1 MGWRGLRTGIVAL
14 VAAVGLALGSPLA
27 ARDVIRD
34 GFTFPPDGTL
44 NIVIFRPDVSV
55 GSQQVTGLVVPRAD
69 WTDAARAHIR
79 ESLTARAA
87 TFNAQVKFVD
97 ELEGE
102 HAALLVEYRAL
113 YEKVALSIVRHLI
126 AGDSLPTK
134 QKVIPNPRRPS
145 ARGKRVDLLDWSLG
159 PGTARLKELTG
170 ADYAMFVYTYDAYGD
185 TGRKA
190 SQVLSA
196 LTCQSLIFCDVPE
209 AGTHI
214 GYASLVELSTGNIVW
229 FNSDPEMGGDVR
241 DAEGADKRVA
251 QLMEGFPVR
260 PAITVQDR

>member
-1 MGWRGLRTGIVAL
+1 MGWKGLRAGIVAVL
-14 VAAVGLALGSPLA
+14 AAVWLALSPPLA

-34 GFTFPPDGTL
+34 GFAFPPDGTL

-55 GSQQVTGLVVPRAD
+55 GSQQVTGLVVPRDD
-69 WTDAARAHIR
+69 WTEAARANIR
-79 ESLTARAA
+79 ESLIARAA
-87 TFNAQVKFVD
+87 SFNAQVKFVD

-113 YEKVALSIVRHLI
+113 FEKVALAIFTHLI

-159 PGTARLKELTG
+159 PGTARLKEVTG
-170 ADYAMFVYTYDAYGD
+170 ADYAMFVYNYDAYGD

-190 SQVLSA
+190 SQA
-196 LTCQSLIFCDVPE
+196 LGALACLTGFCEIPDSGYHV
-209 AGTHI
+209 
-214 GYASLVELSTGNIVW
+214 GYAALVELSTGNIVW
-229 FNSDPEMGGDVR
+229 YNSDSEMGGDVR
-241 DAEGADKRVA
+241 DAAGADKRVA

-260 PAITVQDR
+260 PAVTVQDR

>member
-1 MGWRGLRTGIVAL
+1 MGWRGLRTGIVAV

-69 WTDAARAHIR
+69 WTDAARANIR
-79 ESLTARAA
+79 ESLIARAA
-87 TFNAQVKFVD
+87 TLNAQVKFVD

-102 HAALLVEYRAL
+102 HAALLVEYRGL
-113 YEKVALSIVRHLI
+113 FEKVASAISTHLI
-126 AGDSLPTK
+126 EGDSLPTK
-134 QKVIPNPRRPS
+134 RKPNPKPRTPS
-145 ARGKRVDLLDWSLG
+145 ARSKWIDVLDWSLG
-159 PGTARLKELTG
+159 PGTARLKEVTG
-170 ADYAMFVYTYDAYGD
+170 ADYAMFVYSYDAYGD

-190 SQVLSA
+190 SQVVGA
-196 LTCQSLIFCDVPE
+196 LTCTLMFCDIPDSGYHV
-209 AGTHI
+209 
-214 GYASLVELSTGNIVW
+214 GYAALVELSTGNIVW
-229 FNSDPEMGGDVR
+229 YNSDSEIGGDVR
-241 DAEGADKRVA
+241 DAAGADKRVA